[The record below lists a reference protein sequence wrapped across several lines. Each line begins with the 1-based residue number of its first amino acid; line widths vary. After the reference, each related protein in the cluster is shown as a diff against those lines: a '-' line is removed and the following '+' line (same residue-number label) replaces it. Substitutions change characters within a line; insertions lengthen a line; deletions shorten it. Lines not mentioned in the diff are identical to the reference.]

1 MGSLIQRTTTLTGLT
16 AAGVYRYTSGPLP
29 RLLGRN
35 RAAVAIVCD
44 APWGPT
50 NTLWSPD
57 NESEIYARHWPAASQ
72 AVKDWAGLRW
82 GKRYFVRVEGGSAAA
97 ATVTFPTAAAA
108 SSLVATAR
116 YKGAFGNNIKVTVT
130 ANVAVSSSR
139 DVRVR
144 VLRDGVA
151 IHDET
156 YLAVQ
161 VSNGTVTDPGDPYV
175 TFTKYSGASA
185 QAAAAAETSLA
196 FGSDGTITD
205 AEVVTAL
212 ELCGGDGN
220 DIGIICF
227 AGLEAI
233 ADDVS
238 VAVGTFAAD
247 ADKGRGKLVICPTAT
262 AKSAATIITD
272 SADYG
277 NGDNVVV
284 CWPRLRRYVRY
295 NYLGATASG
304 VFDCDAGVAMA
315 SMVQNC
321 DPWEEPMLSVVS
333 DKRLVD
339 SIKGVETAY
348 ANTGNTT
355 YGDLQAAGIC
365 AWMTDDTFGTVPR
378 ASVTLD
384 VTTQIT
390 VKNWRY
396 AEYIGNSIAPFLAR
410 YIGKPLDIDLAD
422 ETYGPNTRAIKA
434 GVEGFLDIEYRAGRL
449 VDGLNDDGSDSPAYL
464 FDGFGL
470 ATAPNVA
477 AGRWDIAVQ
486 ARITPTLL
494 ILVMHEGLSTTV
506 NIVREAA

>member
-1 MGSLIQRTTTLTGLT
+1 MGSLIQRTTTLTGLA

-29 RLLGRN
+29 RLLGRT
-35 RAAVAIVCD
+35 RSAVAIVCA

-57 NESEIYARHWPAASQ
+57 NETEIYERHFPEVAQ

-97 ATVTFPTAAAA
+97 ATYTFQTGAAANSLVCTAA
-108 SSLVATAR
+108 

-130 ANVAVSSSR
+130 ANGTVATSR

-161 VSNGTVTDPGDPYV
+161 VANGTVTDPGDPFV
-175 TFTKYSGASA
+175 TFSKFSGASA
-185 QAAAAAETSLA
+185 QAAVASETSLA
-196 FGSDGTITD
+196 SGSDGTITD

-227 AGLEAI
+227 AGLEDV

-238 VAVGTFAAD
+238 VAVATFAAD
-247 ADKGRGKLVICPTAT
+247 ADQGRGKLVCCPTPQART
-262 AKSAATIITD
+262 AAQTITD
-272 SADYG
+272 VADYG
-277 NGDNVVV
+277 TGDNVVV
-284 CWPRLRRYVRY
+284 CWPRLRRYIRY
-295 NYLGATASG
+295 NYLGATTGG
-304 VFDCDAGVAMA
+304 VYDVDAGVAFA
-315 SMVQNC
+315 SMAQNC

-333 DKRLVD
+333 EKRLVD
-339 SIKGVETAY
+339 SIKGIETAY

-355 YGDLQAAGIC
+355 YGDLQAAGIT
-365 AWMTDDTFGTVPR
+365 AWMTDATFGTTPR

-384 VTTQIT
+384 TTTQIT

-396 AEYIGNSIAPFLAR
+396 AEYLGNSIAPFLTR
-410 YIGKPLDIDLAD
+410 YLGKPLDLNLAD
-422 ETYGPNTRAIKA
+422 ETYGLNTRAIKA
-434 GVEGFLDIEYRAGRL
+434 GVEGFLEIEKRFGRL
-449 VDGLNDDGSDSPAYL
+449 VDGLNDDGSASPAYF

-486 ARITPTLL
+486 ARLTPTLL
-494 ILVMHEGLSTTV
+494 ILVVHEGLSTTV
-506 NIVREAA
+506 NIVREA